1 MSSASPDPAPRP
13 IDWRAAYEQWAP
25 EIARYV
31 RTFVRDDAAA
41 ADLVQDCFER
51 AMRSERSLRDATA
64 VRAWLYKIAS
74 NAAIEQLRRSR
85 RFAFIPFSGG
95 EQGESDAVDPEIDH
109 VRRALRAIPP
119 DQAIAL
125 VLCLQEGFSRR
136 EAADLLGIG
145 EEAVKSRLARGR
157 VSFVAAYDH
166 IGGTR

>member
-1 MSSASPDPAPRP
+1 MTSASPDPAPQR
-13 IDWRAAYEQWAP
+13 IDWRAAYERWAP
-25 EIARYV
+25 EITRYV
-31 RTFVRDDAAA
+31 RTFVRDDDTA

-51 AMRSERSLRDATA
+51 AMRSERSLREPTA

-74 NAAIEQLRRSR
+74 NTAIEQLRRGR
-85 RFAFIPFSGG
+85 RFAFLPFSGG
-95 EQGESDAVDPEIDH
+95 ELGELDAVDPEIDH

-136 EAADLLGIG
+136 EAATLLGIG

-157 VSFVAAYDH
+157 VSFVAAYDR
-166 IGGTR
+166 IGGAR